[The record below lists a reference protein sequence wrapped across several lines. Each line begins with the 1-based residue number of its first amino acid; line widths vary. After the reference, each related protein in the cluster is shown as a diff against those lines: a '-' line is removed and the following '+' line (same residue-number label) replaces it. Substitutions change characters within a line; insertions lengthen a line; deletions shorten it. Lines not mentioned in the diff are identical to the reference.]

1 MSTRA
6 IIGVKN
12 ADGSITGAWCW
23 CDGYDIKDMLL
34 KSFTTAEDVEF
45 LLAQGMFETIMS
57 QEGVIDYVDF
67 LKKNGLASD
76 DKKFICYKNAF
87 IMSDKRHEDRAAEV
101 YRDIDTA
108 SGQDINVLY
117 LFENEQWLMYKHH
130 PASKEIPVNLTERK
144 NRRKTRKVRA
154 KNEN

>member
-6 IIGVKN
+6 IIGIKN

-34 KSFTTAEDVEF
+34 KSFTTTEDVDF
-45 LLAQGMFETIMS
+45 LLAQGMFETIMT
-57 QEGVIDYVDF
+57 QEGAIDYVDF
-67 LKKNGLASD
+67 LKKNGIVSD
-76 DKKFICYKNAF
+76 DKRFICYKGSF
-87 IMSDKRHEDRAAEV
+87 IMSDIRHESRTAEI
-101 YRDIDTA
+101 YKDIDAA